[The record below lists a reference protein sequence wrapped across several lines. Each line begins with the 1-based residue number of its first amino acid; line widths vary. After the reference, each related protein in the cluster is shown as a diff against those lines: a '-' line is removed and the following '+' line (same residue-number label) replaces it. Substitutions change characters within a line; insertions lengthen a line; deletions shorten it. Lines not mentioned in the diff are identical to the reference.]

1 MKQRG
6 EIMEKGMPVFVKINE
21 YNDVLEVI
29 ELLNEKL
36 EKAKQVMAKIN
47 ELKNEED
54 TELELWSAELDEI
67 EKKLSFV
74 DNNLFRT
81 KV

>member
-1 MKQRG
+1 MMK
-6 EIMEKGMPVFVKINE
+6 KGMPVFVKINE

-29 ELLNEKL
+29 EMLNGKL
-36 EKAKQVMAKIN
+36 NKAKDVMKKIN

-54 TELELWSAELDEI
+54 TELELWQAELAEI
-67 EKKLSFV
+67 EKKLDFV
-74 DNNLFRT
+74 DSRLFKT

>member
-1 MKQRG
+1 MD
-6 EIMEKGMPVFVKINE
+6 KGMPVFVKINE

-36 EKAKQVMAKIN
+36 EKAKGIMARIN

-54 TELELWSAELDEI
+54 TELELWNAELEEI

-74 DNNLFRT
+74 DKSLFKA

>member
-1 MKQRG
+1 MD
-6 EIMEKGMPVFVKINE
+6 KGMPVFVKINE
-21 YNDVLEVI
+21 YNEVLEVI
-29 ELLNEKL
+29 DLLIDKL
-36 EKAKQVMAKIN
+36 QKAKGIMAKIN

-54 TELELWSAELDEI
+54 TELELWQAELEEI

-74 DNNLFRT
+74 DKSLFKT

>member
-1 MKQRG
+1 
-6 EIMEKGMPVFVKINE
+6 MPVFVKINE

>member
-1 MKQRG
+1 
-6 EIMEKGMPVFVKINE
+6 MEKGMPVFVKIND

-36 EKAKQVMAKIN
+36 ENAKQVMAKIN
-47 ELKNEED
+47 ELKHEED
-54 TELELWSAELDEI
+54 TELELWNAELEEI

-74 DNNLFRT
+74 DNKLVKT
-81 KV
+81 KVK